1 MPRIDR
7 IVAGVSGRPGNLPA
21 LRYAVDLARACD
33 AALMFVHAWVPS
45 GPEFVAWQF
54 PADPVVRQWQEDAW
68 RRLWHGLDMAFGG
81 LPADIP
87 AEPLIVRGN
96 PGPVLVGTAG
106 RDGATLVVG
115 AGRRGTVGRLRH
127 GQVGRYCLAHASC
140 PVIAVPS
147 PALDRA
153 TARAVRGWAR
163 RHDDRAGP
171 GHARV
176 PDLTAAGRPPSAR
189 APIPC

>member
-1 MPRIDR
+1 MPGIDR

-21 LRYAVDLARACD
+21 LRYAADLSRACD
-33 AALMFVHAWVPS
+33 AALTFVHAWVPS
-45 GPEFVAWQF
+45 GPEFAIWQF
-54 PADPVVRQWQEDAW
+54 PADPLVLQWRDDAW
-68 RRLWHGLDMAFGG
+68 QRLWHALDMAFGG
-81 LPADIP
+81 LPPDIP
-87 AEPLIVRGN
+87 AEPLIMRGN

-115 AGRRGTVGRLRH
+115 AGRRGAVGRLRP
-127 GQVGRYCLAHASC
+127 GRVGRYCLAHASC

-163 RHDDRAGP
+163 RDD
-171 GHARV
+171 
-176 PDLTAAGRPPSAR
+176 GRPGVTGVPAR
-189 APIPC
+189 AFRT